1 MVKRILPTAAAL
13 ILAAPALA
21 FNGRIVNLGDAQIGA
36 AVTGQVITSSV
47 SPQSVAIAYVGGLEG
62 VTAVTFQANFA
73 YGSGGTSLK
82 VDLETSIDQGATWLP
97 ICRIAFAT
105 ASAEKVANV
114 SGLTPKTTAAAL
126 STPSDDSCTDAVLGD
141 RLRVRITSVGVYSGN
156 TTISTRAAVR

>member
-1 MVKRILPTAAAL
+1 MKRILALAAAL
-13 ILAAPALA
+13 LLAGPALG
-21 FNGRIVNLGDAQIGA
+21 FTGRIVNLGDAQIST

-47 SPQSVAIAYVGGLEG
+47 SAQSVSIAYIDRLEG
-62 VTAVTFQANFA
+62 VNAVTFQANFT

-82 VDLETSIDQGATWLP
+82 VDLETSIDQGTTWLP
-97 ICRIAFAT
+97 ICRIAFTT

-141 RLRVRITSVGVYSGN
+141 RLRVKITSVGTYAGN